1 MVLHGGVELVWSSM
15 EVWRWYG
22 PPWRCGAGMVL
33 HGGVELVWSSME
45 VWSWYG
51 PPWRCGAGMV
61 LHGGV
66 ELVWS
71 SMEVWS
77 WYDPIMEVVWSSM
90 RCGGCIYM
98 VLQGGVE
105 LVWPLHGGVELV
117 WDVLHEVWSWYGPP
131 WRCGGGMCY
140 CLGYYSAP
148 THSLTVL
155 NLALQNAS
163 GDEFSRG
170 LCKYAL
176 LFAVCKQRSVSL
188 LHAMCT
194 PAFLLCWCCPKW
206 VEWWPSTVL
215 E

>member
-1 MVLHGGVELVWSSM
+1 MVLHGGVELVWSSMEVWSWYDPIMEVVWSSMRYGAGMAPPWRCEAGMTLHM

-33 HGGVELVWSSME
+33 HE

-71 SMEVWS
+71 SIYKVWS

-131 WRCGGGMCY
+131 WRCGAGIWSSMEVWRWY
-140 CLGYYSAP
+140 
-148 THSLTVL
+148 VL
-155 NLALQNAS
+155 LP
-163 GDEFSRG
+163 G
-170 LCKYAL
+170 L
-176 LFAVCKQRSVSL
+176 LFRSYTQPNCAQS
-188 LHAMCT
+188 CT
-194 PAFLLCWCCPKW
+194 TECVW
-206 VEWWPSTVL
+206 
-215 E
+215 